1 MTVAVDDGHVGGGT
15 TVSEIP
21 RVCDVL
27 APSCGQREAIDL
39 RIEIT
44 LTHLGPPE
52 GRAVRALRPGDE
64 RSAEPVEFV
73 GWLGLFWVLQSLTSE
88 PADGPPR

>member
-1 MTVAVDDGHVGGGT
+1 
-15 TVSEIP
+15 VSEIP

-27 APSCGQREAIDL
+27 ESSCGQREGIDL

-44 LTHLGPPE
+44 FTRLDPPE
-52 GRAVRALRPGDE
+52 GLAVRTRRPGDE
-64 RSAEPVEFV
+64 RPAEPVEFV

-88 PADGPPR
+88 PVDQPPR

>member
-1 MTVAVDDGHVGGGT
+1 
-15 TVSEIP
+15 VSDIP

-27 APSCGQREAIDL
+27 APSSGQREAIDL

-44 LTHLGPPE
+44 LTHLDPPE
-52 GRAVRALRPGDE
+52 GLAVSTPGPCDE
-64 RSAEPVEFV
+64 PTAEPVAFV

-88 PADGPPR
+88 PVDQPPR